1 MLPPVGGITIYEDFE
16 LKFHP
21 MRLQLN
27 TRVGRRIM
35 EYVWPARR
43 QRRHAADQTRSFDT
57 TSEFAQALKEV
68 SQPSQP
74 STQPPRRMSADLV
87 RSRKSL
93 DVHTSSPPAGP
104 KLSASRSFTDLRAKT
119 TDTLRVPTL
128 HRTASSE
135 ALVPRTG
142 SPGPGRRATF
152 HVKPSEGLKDRSSSS
167 ATQKEIDDATE
178 MKSRTSQKTFVWVKI
193 AR

>member
-1 MLPPVGGITIYEDFE
+1 MLPPVGGITIYEEFE

-43 QRRHAADQTRSFDT
+43 QRRHAVDQTRSFDT
-57 TSEFAQALKEV
+57 TSEFAQALKEA
-68 SQPSQP
+68 SQQP
-74 STQPPRRMSADLV
+74 TQPQALRRKSTEV
-87 RSRKSL
+87 GRSRRSL
-93 DVHTSSPPAGP
+93 DMNLNKLNAPGP

-119 TDTLRVPTL
+119 MDTLRVPTL
-128 HRTASSE
+128 HKMNSTDMLVQRTS
-135 ALVPRTG
+135 
-142 SPGPGRRATF
+142 SPGPIRHSHTTF
-152 HVKPSEGLKDRSSSS
+152 NVKPMEGLKDRSSS
-167 ATQKEIDDATE
+167 QKEIDDATE
-178 MKSRTSQKTFVWVKI
+178 MKSRTSQKTFVLVKI